1 MFSLEIQLLIHLFLT
16 LMVELMWADGLSS
29 CPKTSSFGLFIFFFF
44 LTYDVMLSLPL
55 WPIPFLRT
63 EVYVMLGTKAF
74 FVSYLWAEPRRERR
88 E

>member
-1 MFSLEIQLLIHLFLT
+1 MFSLEIQALLIHLYLT
-16 LMVELMWADGLSS
+16 LMVELTWADGLSS
-29 CPKTSSFGLFIFFFF
+29 CPKTSSFGLFSFLF
-44 LTYDVMLSLPL
+44 LTYDVMPSLPL

-74 FVSYLWAEPRRERR
+74 FVSYLWTEPRREQR